1 MVISHTI
8 KFGEALMLDAKKCAI
23 KILNASGMSGPVKN
37 QLNLGVISSMRWS
50 TVSKS
55 NAPFPMAKR
64 SAEPSFITSK
74 VRVPSYLEPRV
85 KTWLS

>member
-1 MVISHTI
+1 
-8 KFGEALMLDAKKCAI
+8 MLDAKKCAI

-55 NAPFPMAKR
+55 VLVNAEDHSKELVTLDGNKTLMSKLKR
-64 SAEPSFITSK
+64 EMK
-74 VRVPSYLEPRV
+74 
-85 KTWLS
+85 